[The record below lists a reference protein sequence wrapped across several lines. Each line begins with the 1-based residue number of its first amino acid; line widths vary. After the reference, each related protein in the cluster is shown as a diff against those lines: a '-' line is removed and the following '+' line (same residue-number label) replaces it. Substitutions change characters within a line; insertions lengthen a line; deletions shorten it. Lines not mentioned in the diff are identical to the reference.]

1 MNLIYEGIYE
11 NLFFE
16 MKILFFLVAA
26 RTTFQDLSIQD
37 FSIAMQSALRA
48 AKQRYRDRKN
58 RNTRKPSDQS
68 ADRLQSLR
76 DLEQQY
82 DNPISNET

>member
-37 FSIAMQSALRA
+37 FSIAMQSAQKTAILGNRVINLQIDYRVYETWSNNTIIRFQMKLR
-48 AKQRYRDRKN
+48 
-58 RNTRKPSDQS
+58 
-68 ADRLQSLR
+68 
-76 DLEQQY
+76 
-82 DNPISNET
+82 I